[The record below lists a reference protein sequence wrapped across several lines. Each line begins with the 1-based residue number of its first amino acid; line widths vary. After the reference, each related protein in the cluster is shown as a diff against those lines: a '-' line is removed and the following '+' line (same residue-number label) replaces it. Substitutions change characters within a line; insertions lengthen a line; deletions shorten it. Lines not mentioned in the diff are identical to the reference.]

1 MSLLST
7 TTILSEKASGNRTE
21 ENRSSKLSIDA
32 AHPFAAASL
41 TKSGSLG
48 CYNGSEATHR
58 EKDVPLTVQNKM
70 SSASAETLYSL
81 RNDWMNSGRQ
91 YCDGPSYRSRWI
103 GITRG
108 KQWDLSK
115 RIQFNPTSMMLSCTV
130 LWELWEAGARRR
142 QLELEQVAEI
152 EYMVASWQCFENFEK
167 QAAHRGQLV
176 AEIEYVVA
184 GSGAMSG
191 TKLTPIGILNTQF
204 GYLMPNLVA
213 HHQSRS
219 FPPSFQHRQLVRFWE
234 EKVWYYIKNLH
245 RTLGNDRWALMQI
258 WTDFEKK
265 ERKRLGANLR
275 NFLKQIT
282 G

>member
-41 TKSGSLG
+41 TESSSLG
-48 CYNGSEATHR
+48 CYNGSEATHW

-81 RNDWMNSGRQ
+81 RNDWMNSGQQ

-130 LWELWEAGARRR
+130 
-142 QLELEQVAEI
+142 
-152 EYMVASWQCFENFEK
+152 CFENFEK
-167 QAAHRGQLV
+167 QGRVVASLSLSELLRSSTWWHRGSAL
-176 AEIEYVVA
+176 
-184 GSGAMSG
+184 
-191 TKLTPIGILNTQF
+191 
-204 GYLMPNLVA
+204 
-213 HHQSRS
+213 
-219 FPPSFQHRQLVRFWE
+219 
-234 EKVWYYIKNLH
+234 
-245 RTLGNDRWALMQI
+245 RTLRSRRHIVASLLLRSSMWWQALEPCLEQS
-258 WTDFEKK
+258 
-265 ERKRLGANLR
+265 
-275 NFLKQIT
+275 
-282 G
+282 